1 MVLMA
6 IALFF
11 HLGYIAKG
19 RDSECRT
26 AKCDDMHAKDGSEVS
41 VGSCRLAAQ
50 TRALCP
56 RGRRALALSERG
68 ARVLR

>member
-1 MVLMA
+1 
-6 IALFF
+6 
-11 HLGYIAKG
+11 
-19 RDSECRT
+19 
-26 AKCDDMHAKDGSEVS
+26 MHAKDGNEAS

-68 ARVLR
+68 ARVCGSLRE